1 VGYRENSHDNLYV
14 LSDGVYISLEDYYDN
29 NGFIESL
36 NYSDLKISFVT
47 DFKYDA
53 TNFAIKDLPENHEEY
68 LSFDLG
74 QTTPSTIDLIV
85 SKKDDEIIKER
96 WAYWTTKVIKQF
108 SLTENPL

>member
-1 VGYRENSHDNLYV
+1 V
-14 LSDGVYISLEDYYDN
+14 LSDGVYMSLEDYYNN

-53 TNFAIKDLPENHEEY
+53 TNFAIKDLPQNREEY

-74 QTTPSTIDLIV
+74 QTTPLTIDLIV
-85 SKKDDEIIKER
+85 SKRGDEIVKER
-96 WAYWTTKVIKQF
+96 WAYWTTTAIKQF
-108 SLTENPL
+108 SLTKDPL